1 VTANLALAGLAVWS
15 AAAPYVAT
23 AVGWDVPVSSAVEI
37 VDHVFPGTLA
47 LGAALALQRLGRT
60 EARDLGLRLGA
71 VAVAVLSGVWVAASH
86 APLLLAASRG
96 AVEWG
101 AAILHATG
109 GPLLLL
115 AALWLLGAE
124 LRAP

>member
-1 VTANLALAGLAVWS
+1 VTAALALAGPAVWS

-37 VDHVFPGTLA
+37 VDHVVPGALA
-47 LGAALALQRLGRT
+47 LGAALVLRRLGRT
-60 EARDLGLRLGA
+60 DARDLGLRLGA
-71 VAVAVLSGVWVAASH
+71 VAVAVLCGVWIAATH
-86 APLLLAASRG
+86 APLLLDASRG

-101 AAILHATG
+101 GAILHATG

-115 AALWLLGAE
+115 VALGLLAAE
-124 LRAP
+124 LKAP